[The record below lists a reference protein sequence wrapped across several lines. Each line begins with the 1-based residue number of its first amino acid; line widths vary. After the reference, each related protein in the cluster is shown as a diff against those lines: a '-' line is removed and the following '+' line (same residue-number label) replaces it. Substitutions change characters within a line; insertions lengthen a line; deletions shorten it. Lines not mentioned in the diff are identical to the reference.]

1 LKAGNSKKPAS
12 TKPVMR
18 MLIFPACVLAVY
30 GILFAIAPEK
40 AFLALK
46 GSGDLFLNLVG
57 ILVLVFIVMLAFNLF
72 LKPGQVGKFLGTG
85 AGFRG
90 IILSAGAGIISMG
103 PVYAWYPL
111 LKELKEKGAGT
122 SVIAAF
128 LYNRAIKVPLLPLI
142 IAYFGWL
149 YVVILT
155 LLTFLGSIA
164 IGYSVGA
171 LTNGK
176 DGPQA

>member
-1 LKAGNSKKPAS
+1 MKAGNSKKPAS
-12 TKPVMR
+12 IKPVIR
-18 MLIFPACVLAVY
+18 MLLFPACVLAIY
-30 GILFAIAPEK
+30 GVLFAIVPEK

-46 GSGDLFLNLVG
+46 GSGDVFLNLVG

-90 IILSAGAGIISMG
+90 IMLSAGAGIISMG

-128 LYNRAIKVPLLPLI
+128 LYNRAIKLPLLPII
-142 IAYFGWL
+142 IAYFGWV

-155 LLTFLGSIA
+155 VLTVFGSIA
-164 IGYSVGA
+164 IGYSMGA
-171 LTNGK
+171 LVKGK
-176 DGPQA
+176 DVL